1 MKALH
6 HLEEKALAVEHKL
19 AAKAMEVEHR
29 AHDKIMEVEHH
40 MVDDLKGAEE
50 HMLSQAEQKKHQE
63 RDEQSR
69 VAAHQRTFD
78 TEEYD
83 TTDIFNALQEEAKVR
98 PAPPRPLQRAA
109 LPAAAQR
116 CADPAPRAG
125 RRAWA
130 CSMPWTSCRSA

>member
-1 MKALH
+1 MSTPLEGLRVLDLSSEIPGAFATRMLADAGANVAH
-6 HLEEKALAVEHKL
+6 HDH
-19 AAKAMEVEHR
+19 
-29 AHDKIMEVEHH
+29 
-40 MVDDLKGAEE
+40 G
-50 HMLSQAEQKKHQE
+50 
-63 RDEQSR
+63 DEQAR

-98 PAPPRPLQRAA
+98 AAPPRPLQRA

-116 CADPAPRAG
+116 CANPATRAG